1 MYMIILIVM
10 TSELT
15 YCSFADPGLLLEEEI
30 VVLLSTD
37 DEEEEVLEASSLR

>member
-1 MYMIILIVM
+1 MMYMIIL

-15 YCSFADPGLLLEEEI
+15 YSSFADPGLLLEEEI

-37 DEEEEVLEASSLR
+37 DEEEEVLEASCLR